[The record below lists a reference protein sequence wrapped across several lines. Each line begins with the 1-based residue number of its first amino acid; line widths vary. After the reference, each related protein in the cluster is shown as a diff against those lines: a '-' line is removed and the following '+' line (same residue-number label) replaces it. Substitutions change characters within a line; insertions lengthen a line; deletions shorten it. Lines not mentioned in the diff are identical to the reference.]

1 MQTSP
6 EMHQLHYLEKDKTR
20 EFSLGTKQVSIFI
33 ASCFVDDDDDDDEE
47 EDDDNVDDNILHKLQ
62 ALKTQFIFYFIA

>member
-6 EMHQLHYLEKDKTR
+6 EMHQLHYLEQDKTR

-33 ASCFVDDDDDDDEE
+33 TSCFVDDDDEE